1 VQAANRDLMRA
12 INRDNVLR
20 TIRLQGDIS
29 RKEIAV
35 QTGLSQST
43 VTDITAAL
51 ISESLIFE
59 KAAPGK
65 HTGRPPIHLALNPD
79 GTFVA
84 GAYIS
89 SGKISVVVI
98 NLEARVIGSHAL
110 LLDESITTPNE
121 IADRV
126 AEAVKTCCTR
136 HGFIP
141 DDISGLGL
149 GIPGLVNSDEGMIHF
164 HPGFNKGFDWADV
177 PFKDLVEKHTGF
189 QTFIENSSNTL
200 AIYEHW
206 FGAAR
211 GIDNFFV
218 TTLEHGIGLGLYI
231 NGALVRGWQGIAG
244 EFGHV
249 RGDSRECTCR
259 CGMKGCLEAMASP
272 HAILKEAHRAVDA
285 GRWEPHNADQITLED
300 VIQAAEDGETVLQEI
315 FTSAGTILGE
325 RIADLT
331 RILDPE
337 TIIITGK
344 SNLAKDMLF
353 EPLAQA
359 MEACNSEVFRTT
371 PKLIISP
378 WQEENYARGAGAL
391 VLQKL
396 HQNCAL

>member
-1 VQAANRDLMRA
+1 MQAANRDLMRA

-20 TIRLQGDIS
+20 TIRLQGNIS
-29 RKEIAV
+29 RKEIAE
-35 QTGLSQST
+35 QTGLGQST
-43 VTDITAAL
+43 VTDITASL
-51 ISESLIFE
+51 IGEGLIFE
-59 KAAPGK
+59 KTAPGK
-65 HTGRPPIHLALNPD
+65 HTGRPPILLALNPD
-79 GTFVA
+79 GAFVA

-110 LLDESITTPNE
+110 PLDKSITTPE
-121 IADRV
+121 AIADRI
-126 AEAVKTCCTR
+126 AEAVRTCCTR
-136 HGFIP
+136 YGFIP
-141 DDISGLGL
+141 EDISGLGL
-149 GIPGLVNSDEGMIHF
+149 GIPGLVNSDEGLIHF
-164 HPGFNKGFDWADV
+164 HPGFNKGFDWTDI
-177 PFKDLVEKHTGF
+177 PFKDLVEKRTGF

-206 FGAAR
+206 FGASR

-218 TTLEHGIGLGLYI
+218 VTLEHGIGLGLYV

-249 RGDSRECTCR
+249 RGDARECTCR

-272 HAILKEAHRAVDA
+272 HAILKEAKKAIIS
-285 GRWEPHNADQITLED
+285 GRWHPLHPDRITLEE
-300 VIQAAEDGETVLQEI
+300 VIRAAESGEKALQDI
-315 FTSAGTILGE
+315 FTQAGTILGQ

-359 MEACNSEVFRTT
+359 METCTSEVFRVT
-371 PKLIISP
+371 PKLVISP

-396 HQNCAL
+396 HQSCAL